1 MNETI
6 VVTGADGFVG
16 TALCAHLRASGRR
29 FRALTRALGQTDGSA
44 QYLPIGDLTTASD
57 DALVRAVE
65 DAGAIVH
72 LAARVHVM
80 REQSTDAD
88 RAYREANVVVTER
101 LARAAVR
108 AAVPHFVFVSTIK
121 VNGES
126 TVPGHP
132 FRETDP
138 PRPEDAYG
146 RSKWDAE
153 RALADIARDSKPL
166 LSILRPPLVYGPRV
180 RGNFLALWRTVAHG
194 VPLPLARI
202 VNRRHLLY
210 VGNLV
215 HAIVALIDAP
225 DYDGGT
231 WLVADREAV
240 STPELVR
247 RMGAALGHRARLVSV
262 PVGLL
267 AAGAALA
274 GRHALMLRIA
284 GTLEV
289 DTTALAARIGPLP
302 FTLDQGLAA
311 TAQWWKR
318 QQ

>member
-16 TALCAHLRASGRR
+16 TALCSHLRASGRR
-29 FRALTRALGQTDGSA
+29 FRALTRALGQTQGNA

-57 DALVRAVE
+57 DVLARAIE
-65 DAGAIVH
+65 GAGAIVH
-72 LAARVHVM
+72 LAARAHVM
-80 REQSTDAD
+80 RERQADAD
-88 RAYREANVVVTER
+88 RAYREANVVATER

-108 AAVPHFVFVSTIK
+108 AGVPHFVFVSTIK

-126 TVPGHP
+126 TVPGRP
-132 FRETDP
+132 FREADP
-138 PRPEDAYG
+138 PRPGDAYG

-153 RALADIARDSKPL
+153 RMLADIARGSL
-166 LSILRPPLVYGPRV
+166 LMSVLRPPLIYGPRV
-180 RGNFLALWRTVAHG
+180 RGNFLALWRAVAHG
-194 VPLPLARI
+194 VPLPFARI
-202 VNRRHLLY
+202 VDRRHLLY

-225 DYDGGT
+225 AYDGGT

-247 RMGAALGHRARLVSV
+247 RMGNALGHQARLVPV

-267 AAGAALA
+267 AAGAALV
-274 GRHALMLRIA
+274 GRRTLVPRIA
-284 GTLEV
+284 GTLEI
-289 DTTALAARIGPLP
+289 DAGALTARIGPLP

-311 TAQWWKR
+311 TALWWHR
-318 QQ
+318 RSQ